1 MKSLAKSLAI
11 PALVGML
18 GMSAA
23 SQAMVVSEGFELG
36 SGLFDSGEV
45 TLAAGDYTLD
55 LEAFTFGPAAPFIF
69 GITNAM
75 ESFQVSVA
83 EFGSESTFFSTV
95 GGVFSFLVGGSAGS
109 GEYFVQLYTEESAHL
124 MNTLTMRHATLWESM
139 KQEGKGEPQH
149 FPISYTTSDS
159 ASPA

>member
-36 SGLFDSGEV
+36 SGVFDSGEV

-55 LEAFTFGPAAPFIF
+55 LEAFTFGPAGPFIF
-69 GITNAM
+69 GITNAV

-83 EFGSESTFFSTV
+83 EFGSASTFFSTV
-95 GGVFSFLVGGSAGS
+95 GGVFSFLVGGSAGTGTIYEAS
-109 GEYFVQLYTEESAHL
+109 INTAPIPLPPSILMLGSAAAA
-124 MNTLTMRHATLWESM
+124 MFSIGRRRAKNST
-139 KQEGKGEPQH
+139 QV
-149 FPISYTTSDS
+149 
-159 ASPA
+159 